1 MDYRQQSFYHNEFIQ
16 LGTDYDSVTEV
27 AVYDNRMR
35 QFRDVEEE
43 NRLIGDLIGL
53 RPGMSILEI
62 GTGTG
67 AFARYAAQRGASVHA
82 IDISPTMLEYS
93 LLKAQEDQL
102 SSITFEK
109 AGFLSF
115 ELRPRVYDA
124 VVTSLALHHLSDV
137 WKCVALDRIH
147 QSLRA
152 NGVLVLLDVV
162 FDWKNEQPEAYFERI
177 MEFAPGS
184 KHNFAR
190 HIADELSTCSW
201 IMEGILRRAGFAIES
216 DRVEH
221 DFLHVYQCRKV
232 DKP

>member
-16 LGTDYDSVTEV
+16 LGTDYNSVAEV

-35 QFRDVEEE
+35 QFRDVEAE

-67 AFARYAAQRGASVHA
+67 AFARFAAQRGASIHA
-82 IDISPTMLEYS
+82 IDISPTMLEYAM
-93 LLKAQEDQL
+93 LKAQEEQL
-102 SSITFEK
+102 SSITFERE
-109 AGFLSF
+109 GFLSF
-115 ELRPRVYDA
+115 ELRPRAYDA

-152 NGVLVLLDVV
+152 NGVLVILDVV

-177 MEFAPGS
+177 LEFAPGS

-190 HIADELSTCSW
+190 HIADELSTCTW
-201 IMEGILRRAGFAIES
+201 IMEGILKRSGFTIES

-221 DFLHVYQCRKV
+221 DFLHIYQCRKV
-232 DKP
+232 EKP